1 MGVVSKSP
9 PAQSP
14 SSGTRATI
22 SKKDASTD
30 NDSSAAAARRKATG
44 GTGLNDLFIVIF
56 GLGFL
61 LSLSMNILHS
71 FERIPHAQHDTAIA
85 AAVEEFKNIKPPITK
100 KKQKE
105 QHGSSRLGNK
115 EQKEVQNGDGKPKP
129 PPPHPDDHV
138 HDHPQRGHE
147 DALDHVEENNGGDHP
162 AEIHSQGDPVLAHLS
177 CKDFGGPDDEFAQE
191 MVYWADIPSDA
202 NYMSPFHN
210 GNKHESD
217 RKYMTFE
224 PDGGGWNNIRM
235 AMESVIGL
243 AVAMGRTLVM
253 PPQKK
258 M

>member
-1 MGVVSKSP
+1 MGITPKSS
-9 PAQSP
+9 PAQ
-14 SSGTRATI
+14 GT
-22 SKKDASTD
+22 ASA
-30 NDSSAAAARRKATG
+30 SAAGTATAKTSKPKSKAEKDSVAAAKRKATG

-61 LSLSMNILHS
+61 LSASMNILHS
-71 FERIPHAQHDTAIA
+71 FEKIPHAQHDTAIG
-85 AAVEEFKNIKPPITK
+85 AAVADFKSIAKPRK
-100 KKQKE
+100 NKQKIIDDMKSRHE
-105 QHGSSRLGNK
+105 QLQNK
-115 EQKEVQNGDGKPKP
+115 KVYP
-129 PPPHPDDHV
+129 PAHPDDHT
-138 HDHPQRGHE
+138 HDNPQRGHE
-147 DALDHVEENNGGDHP
+147 DNLDHAELNVGGDQLP
-162 AEIHSQGDPVLAHLS
+162 AEIHNQGDPVLSHLS
-177 CKDFGGPDDEFAQE
+177 CDKYGGPSPEIASE
-191 MVYWADIPSDA
+191 MVYWSDIPSDA